1 MAKAALFCLRRA
13 VRADHAVLADLWRRS
28 VVATHAFLSCAAVAE
43 IHIAVR
49 QVYLP
54 GVEDLWLAHCGPGAR
69 KGQDGSAGGLRPV
82 GFMGR
87 NGGHVDM
94 LFVDPA
100 FFGCGAGRTLLR
112 LAWERAFA
120 AGLPL
125 TLDVNEQNPAAVAFS
140 RRMGF
145 VVTGRSPVD
154 SAGRPY
160 PLLHMAADR
169 GCARLLAGRCC
180 RSFSPAD
187 PVVVPVRR

>member
-1 MAKAALFCLRRA
+1 
-13 VRADHAVLADLWRRS
+13 
-28 VVATHAFLSCAAVAE
+28 
-43 IHIAVR
+43 
-49 QVYLP
+49 
-54 GVEDLWLAHCGPGAR
+54 
-69 KGQDGSAGGLRPV
+69 
-82 GFMGR
+82 MGR

-125 TLDVNEQNPAAVAFS
+125 TLDVNEQNPAAVAFY